1 MPNPLSRR
9 RPRVSTAL
17 GRLVAAALLLAV
29 PALAPVAAHADAT
42 SPRPAAPGG
51 RIGIG
56 LAEIPASRIDD
67 PRARVYIDDH
77 VNPGTTFHRRLKVY
91 NISAKPRHI
100 TLYAGGAAIKDHRFT
115 FAPPSTGNEL
125 ASWITLDRT
134 ELDLPPYRNAL
145 VRATVAVPSY
155 ATEGERYA
163 VIWARVATGKPDR
176 RANVALVNQVGIRA
190 YLHVGP
196 GGEPPTDFAIGD
208 VRPETT
214 ADGRRRVVAAVTN
227 TGHRAIDPQGE
238 LSLLEGPSSLN
249 AGPFPTTRGTTLA
262 PGERGQ
268 VAVPL
273 GAHLPDGP
281 WKYRLT
287 LQSGRVTRTVTGV
300 LRLGPGP
307 APPARSAVFWH
318 PLALL
323 LLVPAGLAGVAL
335 LWLFPGLRRRLRIR
349 GTAP

>member
-1 MPNPLSRR
+1 M
-9 RPRVSTAL
+9 
-17 GRLVAAALLLAV
+17 LAV
-29 PALAPVAAHADAT
+29 LALAPVTAHAAATSPRLAATSPRSAGT

-56 LAEIPASRIDD
+56 LAEIPASRLDD

-115 FAPPSTGNEL
+115 FGPPSTGNEL

-134 ELDLPPYRNAL
+134 ELDLPPYRNGL
-145 VRATVAVPSY
+145 VRATVAVPSW

-176 RANVALVNQVGIRA
+176 TANVALVNQVGVRA

-196 GGEPPTDFAIGD
+196 GGEPPTDFEIGE

-214 ADGRRRVVAAVTN
+214 AGGGRRIVAAVTN
-227 TGHRAIDPQGE
+227 TGRRAIDPQGQ
-238 LSLLEGPSSLN
+238 LSLLDGPSGLK

-273 GAHLPDGP
+273 GPDLPDGP

-287 LQSGRVTRTVTGV
+287 LQSGRVTHTATGA
-300 LRLGPGP
+300 LTLARRP
-307 APPARSAVFWH
+307 APPQRPAVSWR

-323 LLVPAGLAGVAL
+323 LLVPAGLAGAAL
-335 LWLFPGLRRRLRIR
+335 LLLPGLRRRVRTGR
-349 GTAP
+349 AAP